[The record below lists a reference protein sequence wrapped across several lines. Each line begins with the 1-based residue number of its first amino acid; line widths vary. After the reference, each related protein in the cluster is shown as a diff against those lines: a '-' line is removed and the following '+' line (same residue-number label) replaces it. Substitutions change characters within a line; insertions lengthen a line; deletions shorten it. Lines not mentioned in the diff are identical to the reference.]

1 VSGTGTPSAFS
12 LLRNRGYAA
21 VMAYRICALLSY
33 QIVAVTVG
41 WHIYE
46 LTRDP
51 FSLGLVGLA
60 EVLPFFCVAPF
71 AGYLV
76 DHLPRR
82 RVGWAA

>member
-1 VSGTGTPSAFS
+1 MSEAGSRSAFS

-21 VMAYRICALLSY
+21 VLAYRICALLSY

-60 EVLPFFCVAPF
+60 IAAALK
-71 AGYLV
+71 GYKCIFV
-76 DHLPRR
+76 MPDKMSDEKI
-82 RVGWAA
+82 

>member
-1 VSGTGTPSAFS
+1 MCI
-12 LLRNRGYAA
+12 RDR
-21 VMAYRICALLSY
+21 
-33 QIVAVTVG
+33 G

-60 EVLPFFCVAPF
+60 EVLPFFFVAPF

-76 DHLPRR
+76 DHLSLIHI
-82 RVGWAA
+82 